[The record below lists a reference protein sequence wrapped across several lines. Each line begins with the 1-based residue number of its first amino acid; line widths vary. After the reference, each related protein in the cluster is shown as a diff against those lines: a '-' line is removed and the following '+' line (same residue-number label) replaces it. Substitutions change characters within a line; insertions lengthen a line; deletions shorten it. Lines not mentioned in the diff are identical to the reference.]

1 MGQSIQFRGV
11 EAVVEAYRM
20 NGVGPFA
27 VWCGKIIL
35 YSSEDLD
42 ADDVDAG
49 AAELLAWL
57 KLMERGG
64 TEGKYM
70 LATYKLKDG
79 EEIDTGTK
87 IFRGFHF
94 SLWTVDGAMQPYTRL
109 KNDRLDELCDR
120 MEALEQ
126 RHIDRALEIEEED
139 QGVMG
144 KVGKVLNGLLD
155 SPQIKDAIGA
165 FLISKVMPMSKLG
178 KVAGLDTASPAKQKT
193 VLDEEQAAK
202 AQAAINV
209 LATQDPK
216 LGDHLQGIA
225 KIAVEN
231 PTQYNWL
238 VSMLK

>member
-1 MGQSIQFRGV
+1 
-11 EAVVEAYRM
+11 M

-35 YSSEDLD
+35 YSSVDLD
-42 ADDVDAG
+42 PDDVETG
-49 AAELLAWL
+49 GEELRAWL

-70 LATYKLKDG
+70 LATYKLKEG

-94 SLWTVDGAMQPYTRL
+94 SLWTVDGSMQPYATL
-109 KNDRLDELCDR
+109 KNSRLDELCDR

-126 RHIDRALEIEEED
+126 RHINRELEVEEED

-144 KVGKVLNGLLD
+144 KVGKVINGLLD
-155 SPQIKDAIGA
+155 NPKVMEGIGA
-165 FLISKVMPMSKLG
+165 FLMSKVMPMAKLG
-178 KVAGLDTASPAKQKT
+178 KVAGLQGAAPAKPT
-193 VLDEEQAAK
+193 VLTMDQADM

-209 LATQDPK
+209 LAQVDPK
-216 LGDHLQGIA
+216 LGDHLTAIA
-225 KIAVEN
+225 KIATDN
-231 PTQYNWL
+231 PGQYMML
-238 VSMLK
+238 VGMLK